1 MLITSLFGGA
11 GAGMAGKAMMNR
23 MGDLKEF
30 DFIPLGELRPSMHIT
45 IAVTGW
51 ITHDQNDYTAA
62 WRVCCC
68 VPGFWVLI
76 SELPHQVLAMYAQ
89 TLSDGEQYCV
99 RWESEELGKLGDS
112 LYTKLSAGAVGM
124 CVPVV

>member
-30 DFIPLGELRPSMHIT
+30 DFVPLGEQRPSMHIT

-62 WRVCCC
+62 WTVC
-68 VPGFWVLI
+68 
-76 SELPHQVLAMYAQ
+76 YA
-89 TLSDGEQYCV
+89 SVSAAGYV
-99 RWESEELGKLGDS
+99 RDADHGCADV
-112 LYTKLSAGAVGM
+112 A
-124 CVPVV
+124 